1 MGVWGHEPFANDAA
15 ADWAHD
21 LTAYDDLAL
30 VEGTLDAALSDADEY
45 VDLDLG
51 CEALAACEVVAR
63 LRGNW
68 GRRDAYSEPADRWVE
83 EHPLTVPSRVL
94 RRAIKTLDRLLG
106 DASELRE
113 LWDEGTA
120 GDDWRAVV
128 LDLRRR
134 VEAE

>member
-1 MGVWGHEPFANDAA
+1 MGIWGHEPFANDVA

-30 VEGTLDAALSDADEY
+30 VEGTLDAALADEEAY

-51 CEALAACEVVAR
+51 CEAQAACEVVAR
-63 LRGNW
+63 LKGHW

-83 EHPLTVPSRVL
+83 SHPTSVPPRLV
-94 RRAIKTLDRLLG
+94 RRALKVIDRLLG
-106 DASELRE
+106 EASELRE
-113 LWDEGTA
+113 LWEEGAA
-120 GDDWRAVV
+120 GDDWTAVV

-134 VEAE
+134 VEAN